1 MAGYVKGV
9 SRDQATLFP
18 ERLDELVAADAAVRV
33 VDLFI
38 DRLDV
43 GQLGF
48 KRSAPAEL
56 GRPGYDPRDLLKLYL
71 YGYLNRIPSSRR
83 LEREAQRNIE
93 LMWLTGRLAPD
104 FKTIAD
110 FRRDNRAAIGLVC
123 RGFVQYCRLEG
134 LFGAELVAIDG
145 SKFVASSSPQRAW
158 TVDQLKREA
167 AKLDKR
173 IGEYLAQLDREDAG
187 AGASEETPG
196 KTRAA
201 LEALRRRRGD
211 LLQALVFMAGL
222 GLSQVTLGDGDAR
235 LMRGARGASV
245 VGYNVQVAVDSRHG
259 LIAYHA
265 VTQATSDQNQ
275 LAAVAQGAKEALGV
289 DRLEVAADAGYGDA
303 EQLKACEE
311 SAITPFVP
319 HPRSVNTHG
328 KYFAKSQFVY
338 QPERDTYRCP
348 SGGTLRYLSA
358 SAKKQA
364 ISYRGIDCAGC
375 ASKPQCTKAEARWV
389 TRHMHEDALE
399 RAAVRMKTRPGIMKQ
414 RSALAEHPFAIIK
427 AMMGYPRFL
436 CRGLKAVAAE
446 MDLSITAFNLKRVM
460 TILGP
465 RELIRRLARA

>member
-1 MAGYVKGV
+1 MAGYVKGA

-18 ERLDELVAADAAVRV
+18 ERLDELIAEAAPVRV
-33 VDLFI
+33 VDLFVE
-38 DRLDV
+38 RLDV

-48 KRSAPAEL
+48 KRSAPAEI

-71 YGYLNRIPSSRR
+71 YGYLNQVRSSRQ
-83 LEREAQRNIE
+83 LERECTRNIE
-93 LMWLTGRLAPD
+93 VLWLLNRVAPD

-110 FRRDNRAAIGLVC
+110 FRRDNRPAIGFVC
-123 RGFVQYCRLEG
+123 RGFVQFCRLEG

-145 SKFVASSSPQRAW
+145 SKFAASSSPQRAW
-158 TVDQLKREA
+158 TVDQLKRQA

-173 IGEYLAQLDREDAG
+173 IGEYLAQLDQEDA
-187 AGASEETPG
+187 AAPTSEVAPG

-201 LEALRRRRGD
+201 LEALLRRRGD
-211 LLQALVFMAGL
+211 LLQAVVLMTGL
-222 GLSQVTLGDGDAR
+222 GLSQVTLGDSDAR
-235 LMRGARGASV
+235 LMRGAHSGSV

-259 LIAYHA
+259 LIAHHE

-275 LAAVAQGAKEALGV
+275 LAAVAQGAKEALHV
-289 DRLEVAADAGYGDA
+289 ERLDVAADAGYGDA

-311 SAITPFVP
+311 NAITPFVP
-319 HPRSVNTHG
+319 HPRSVNTQG
-328 KYFAKSQFVY
+328 QYFAKSQFVY
-338 QPERDTYRCP
+338 QPESDTYTCP
-348 SGGTLRYLSA
+348 AGGTMRYLSA

-375 ASKPQCTKAEARWV
+375 AVKPQCTTAEARWV
-389 TRHMHEDALE
+389 TRHMHEDVLD
-399 RAAVRMKTRPGIMKQ
+399 RTAARMKLRPGIMKQ

-446 MDLSITAFNLKRVM
+446 MNLSIIAFNLKRVM

>member
-18 ERLDELVAADAAVRV
+18 ERLDELIGEAAPVRV
-33 VDLFI
+33 IDLFVE
-38 DRLDV
+38 RLDV
-43 GQLGF
+43 GELGF
-48 KRSAPAEL
+48 KRSAPAEI

-71 YGYLNRIPSSRR
+71 YGYLNQVRSSRQ
-83 LEREAQRNIE
+83 LERECGRNIE
-93 LMWLTGRLAPD
+93 VLWLLNRVAPD

-110 FRRDNRAAIGLVC
+110 FRRDNRPAIGFVC
-123 RGFVQYCRLEG
+123 RGFVQFCRLEG

-145 SKFVASSSPQRAW
+145 SKFTASSSPQRAW
-158 TVDQLKREA
+158 TVDQLKRQA

-173 IGEYLAQLDREDAG
+173 IGEYLAQLDREDAAAPG
-187 AGASEETPG
+187 EEMAPG

-201 LEALRRRRGD
+201 LEALLRRRGD
-211 LLQALVFMAGL
+211 LLQAVVLMTGL
-222 GLSQVTLGDGDAR
+222 GLSQVTLGDSDAR
-235 LMRGARGASV
+235 LMRGARSGSV

-259 LIAYHA
+259 LIAHHA
-265 VTQATSDQNQ
+265 VTQAASDQNQ
-275 LAAVAQGAKEALGV
+275 LAAVAQGAKQALGV
-289 DRLEVAADAGYGDA
+289 DRLDVTADAGYGDA

-311 SAITPFVP
+311 NAITPFVP
-319 HPRSVNTHG
+319 HPRSVNTQG
-328 KYFAKSQFVY
+328 KYFDKSQFVY
-338 QPERDTYRCP
+338 QPESDTYTCP
-348 SGGTLRYLSA
+348 AGGTLRYLSA
-358 SAKKQA
+358 SAKNQA

-375 ASKPQCTKAEARWV
+375 AVKPQCTTAEARWV

-399 RAAVRMKTRPGIMKQ
+399 RAAARMKMRPGIMKQ

-446 MDLSITAFNLKRVM
+446 MDLSIIAFNLKRVM

>member
-1 MAGYVKGV
+1 MSGYVKGV

-18 ERLDELVAADAAVRV
+18 ERLDELIAEDAPVRV
-33 VDLFI
+33 VDLFV
-38 DRLDV
+38 DRLNV
-43 GQLGF
+43 GELGF

-71 YGYLNRIPSSRR
+71 YGYLNQVRSSRQ
-83 LEREAQRNIE
+83 LERECGRNIE
-93 LMWLTGRLAPD
+93 VLWLLNRVAPD

-110 FRRDNRAAIGLVC
+110 FRRDNRPAIGLVC

-145 SKFVASSSPQRAW
+145 SKFAASSSPQRAW
-158 TVDQLKREA
+158 TVDQLKRQA

-173 IGEYLAQLDREDAG
+173 IGEYLAQLDREDA
-187 AGASEETPG
+187 AAPASEVAPG

-201 LEALRRRRGD
+201 LEALLRRRGD
-211 LLQALVFMAGL
+211 LLQAVVLMTGL
-222 GLSQVTLGDGDAR
+222 GLSQVTLGDSDAR
-235 LMRGARGASV
+235 LMRGARSGSV
-245 VGYNVQVAVDSRHG
+245 VGYNVQVAVDGQHG
-259 LIAYHA
+259 LIAHHA

-289 DRLEVAADAGYGDA
+289 ERLDVAADAGYGDA
-303 EQLKACEE
+303 EQFKACEE
-311 SAITPFVP
+311 NAITPFVP
-319 HPRSVNTHG
+319 HPRSVNTQG

-338 QPERDTYRCP
+338 QPESDTYTCP
-348 SGGTLRYLSA
+348 AGGTMRYLSA

-364 ISYRGIDCAGC
+364 ISYRGIDCADC
-375 ASKPQCTKAEARWV
+375 AVKAQCTTAEARWL
-389 TRHMHEDALE
+389 TRHMHEDALD
-399 RAAVRMKTRPGIMKQ
+399 RAAARMKMRPGIMKQ